1 MKNKILRLTSIAF
14 IGLGLAATS
23 AAQGIDIDS
32 IASAGTGCAPGTVSK
47 HAELLPD
54 GSLKLD
60 IEFSEYNVLV
70 GYGQTLDRK
79 NCGLA
84 IPISLG
90 PNQKLKVQRLILRAD
105 GILSASS
112 KTAFRTEVFT
122 PGTIGPVIAR
132 EIVPDR
138 DLQGRFTLRASQ
150 ILETECGAETSL
162 RVNSSILINSQ
173 GTTSESGLSA
183 ASMTLVLTAE
193 QCN

>member
-70 GYGQTLDRK
+70 RLRYADR
-79 NCGLA
+79 
-84 IPISLG
+84 ST
-90 PNQKLKVQRLILRAD
+90 RAD
-105 GILSASS
+105 GSDDLGDASRLYQSSA
-112 KTAFRTEVFT
+112 
-122 PGTIGPVIAR
+122 
-132 EIVPDR
+132 
-138 DLQGRFTLRASQ
+138 
-150 ILETECGAETSL
+150 
-162 RVNSSILINSQ
+162 
-173 GTTSESGLSA
+173 
-183 ASMTLVLTAE
+183 
-193 QCN
+193 